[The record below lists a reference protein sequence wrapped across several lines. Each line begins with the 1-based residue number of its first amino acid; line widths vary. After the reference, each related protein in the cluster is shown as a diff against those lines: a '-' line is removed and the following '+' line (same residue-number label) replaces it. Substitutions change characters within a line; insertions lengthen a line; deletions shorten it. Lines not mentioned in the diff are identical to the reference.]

1 MKERFGSWDQFCEMH
16 LQELADEFI
25 PRMTSS
31 NVPSSVASSTK
42 QSSSG
47 TVRWKQVGWGRI
59 CDASGKQ
66 YWFGAH
72 SAPEFDSL
80 RIDDAVLF
88 ELVQVPP
95 LPPPA
100 RPPPSPR
107 RRSAQASCIS

>member
-16 LQELADEFI
+16 LQELADEFV

-31 NVPSSVASSTK
+31 NVPSSVPSSTK
-42 QSSSG
+42 RSG

-80 RIDDAVLF
+80 RIDNAVLF
-88 ELVQVPP
+88 ELVQLPP
-95 LPPPA
+95 LPPAPI
-100 RPPPSPR
+100 PPSPLC
-107 RRSAQASCIS
+107 SS